1 MSKEFRGF
9 GLHQLRCRQ
18 LIEWEGALRTYLPA
32 SLEPTE
38 NGAAQRTLLKND
50 SSSKL
55 VVVGDRYFCCFIW
68 SSVEQ
73 VCVFK
78 TWCTLKLVINLWI
91 LLKLNL
97 SVYVYVQ
104 QLHVLMAAMKVNMK
118 RTKRCD
124 NANLLTFAPSPRA
137 RTFHVSTVARFQI
150 SENHHIESSC
160 FFLDRDPQILTHRP
174 YTQVPWPGGQECW
187 RSQECVSLPTLSARR
202 TFAGK
207 KWPYTHRFPQWWLA
221 RRLLQRNVTVNAS
234 L

>member
-160 FFLDRDPQILTHRP
+160 FFLDRDPHILTHRP
-174 YTQVPWPGGQECW
+174 YTQAPWPGGQVAISRMCFVADFVCQTDFRGKEVALHAPL
-187 RSQECVSLPTLSARR
+187 STVVAGPAGAAQE
-202 TFAGK
+202 
-207 KWPYTHRFPQWWLA
+207 
-221 RRLLQRNVTVNAS
+221 
-234 L
+234 